1 MERPFERKVKIKQHG
16 APASER
22 FAVSI
27 LVSIGDIKQNCEFS
41 LIDRTDYEYPA
52 LVGRNFLNSKAMVD
66 VSREYI
72 THPLDQ
78 GEKNAD

>member
-52 LVGRNFLNSKAMVD
+52 LVGRNFLKSKAMVD